1 MSCEGAGR
9 SRGDVRSKPWPCSVE
24 PARRTRRDER
34 SLERHGQRTGESES
48 LGRRSES
55 GKGALGGGG

>member
-1 MSCEGAGR
+1 MIQ
-9 SRGDVRSKPWPCSVE
+9 GDVRSKPWPCSVE

-34 SLERHGQRTGESES
+34 SLERHGQRTGERES
-48 LGRRSES
+48 LGRRGES